1 MLALPPPDPAAPY
14 ANHELVPRIFN
25 VLFKWRWIIVLCA
38 VAVVVPVAVMTYL
51 KVPKYQLSTKILLKS
66 TRAQLALSL
75 SAATERLMP
84 WTITPALINS
94 EIQIL
99 KSADLLVAAIEK
111 SGYQLIQNPDPLPAE
126 RERALQALR
135 LRLRIAPLPDSNVI
149 EVKLEDDDPK
159 QGSRL
164 INALAQLYLKKHAA
178 LHAGSDNTFE
188 FFAQQAKFHR
198 EKFDSVRVALEKF
211 QDRDNIISINQEI
224 ELNLS
229 RLTALEASQKDL
241 QIEIDTAAKEIP
253 ALALRVNELPA
264 EVEKERTV
272 VVNPE
277 ILTMRTRLVDLER
290 QRDELLQRYTT
301 NHRFVVD
308 KDKEIAALRQH
319 MQTRDENILG
329 SLMYSPNRVRETFE
343 DQLGKKMVALEAMTA
358 KRDAIAEEKR
368 SYDARLDVLKNRSF
382 ELGRLRGDFDL
393 ARETYFMYEKKAEEA
408 RVSKAMDDERM
419 LNAGIVQEAM
429 PPIIPLPRGLLT
441 AVAMSGI
448 AGTALGVAVA
458 FILEFLNLTVKDER
472 DVERFLQVPV
482 LATIRQ
488 F

>member
-1 MLALPPPDPAAPY
+1 MLALPPADPAAHY

-25 VLFKWRWIIVLCA
+25 VLFKWKWIIALCA
-38 VAVVVPVAVMTYL
+38 VAVVIPVAVMTYS
-51 KVPKYQLSTKILLKS
+51 KVPKYQVSTKILLKS

-75 SAATERLMP
+75 SAVTERLMP

-99 KSADLLVAAIEK
+99 KSSELLVVAIEK
-111 SGYQLIQNPDPLPAE
+111 SGYQLMQNPDPLPAE

-135 LRLRIAPLPDSNVI
+135 LRLAITPLPDSNVI

-159 QGSRL
+159 QGARL
-164 INALAQLYLKKHAA
+164 INALAALYLKKHAA

-188 FFAQQAKFHR
+188 FFAQQARFHR
-198 EKFDSVRVALEKF
+198 EKFDSLRAALEKF
-211 QDRDNIISINQEI
+211 QDRDNIILLNQEL

-229 RLTALEASQKDL
+229 RLTAMEATLKDL
-241 QIEIDTAAKEIP
+241 QVEIDTAAKEIP
-253 ALALRVNELPA
+253 ALALQADEQPA
-264 EVEKERTV
+264 EIEKERTV
-272 VVNPE
+272 VINPE
-277 ILTMRTRLVDLER
+277 VATMRTKLVDLER
-290 QRDELLQRYTT
+290 QRDELLQRYTAS
-301 NHRFVVD
+301 NRFVVD
-308 KDKEIAALRQH
+308 KENEIATLRQNIE
-319 MQTRDENILG
+319 TREQNIVG
-329 SLMYSPNRVRETFE
+329 GTVFSQNRLKDALTE
-343 DQLGKKMVALEAMTA
+343 QLLKKRVALEATTA
-358 KRDAIAEEKR
+358 KRSAIAEEKK
-368 SYDARLDVLKNRSF
+368 SYDARLDVLKSRSF

-419 LNAGIVQEAM
+419 LNAGIVQEAT
-429 PPIIPLPRGLLT
+429 PPIIPLPRGLLI
-441 AVAMSGI
+441 AGALSGI
-448 AGTALGVAVA
+448 AGTVLGVAVA
-458 FILEFLNLTVKDER
+458 FVLEFLNLTIKDER